1 MHAGSRKAIVA
12 AFFANLGIAISK
24 FVGFLVTGSAG
35 LLAESVHSLADTG
48 NQALLMLGARRSQR
62 EKPESHPFGFARE
75 RYFWAFIVALVLFSL
90 GGLFAVYEGVAKLRH
105 PHETENFLVALA
117 ILVIAIVLESISLR
131 TAIREASHT
140 KKSDQSWWQYIRQA
154 REPELPVVLL
164 EDIAAELGLIFALIG
179 VSAAHF
185 LEEPKYDALGSI
197 AIGVLLIGVAFILAV
212 EMKSLLIGET
222 ATDEE
227 VEVIRSTIALDS
239 RVLRV
244 IYVHTQHLGPNT
256 LLVGVKAEFSHH
268 LPATAISNAID
279 DLEALVRDSL
289 PTARY
294 IFIEPDISRDV
305 SAN

>member
-105 PHETENFLVALA
+105 PHETENFLVALV

-140 KKSDQSWWQYIRQA
+140 KKSAQSWWQYIRQA